1 MKSIYKYLALIG
13 LMLLVLAACKSED
26 DNNEEPAPTD
36 PTAENKK
43 ALGLSAGDLL
53 SGGTYKSLT
62 VEFAYAPNFRPKDET
77 LSAFRTMLNERI
89 NKPGGI
95 NFVQTVIDEQPN
107 APFTIQEIRDIE
119 DNVRTQYTDGDNIA
133 VFVFFSNGSSQN
145 DEGNSVTLGT
155 AYRNTSVVV
164 YQNTLRVITN
174 DIPDEQIFLETFTLN
189 HEFGHILGLT
199 NIQND
204 DIHANHE
211 DTVNTKHCF
220 VDDCL
225 MFFELN
231 RMPGRDVETLV
242 QLSKSRMPVPTF
254 DSLCIE
260 DLQAKGGK

>member
-1 MKSIYKYLALIG
+1 MKCINKYLALVF
-13 LMLLVLAACKSED
+13 VLFIVAACNKK
-26 DNNEEPAPTD
+26 DNNNNEPDPSD

-43 ALGLSAGDLL
+43 ALGLSAGDIL
-53 SGGTYKSLT
+53 SSGTYNSLT
-62 VEFAYAPNFRPKDET
+62 VEFAYAPDFRPNDQT

-95 NFVQTVIDEQPN
+95 NFVQTVIAEQPN

-119 DNVRTQYTDGDNIA
+119 DNVRTQYTEGDNIA
-133 VFVFFSNGSSQN
+133 VFVFFSNGSSAN

-155 AYRNTSVVV
+155 AYRNTSMVV

-220 VDDCL
+220 VEDCL

-231 RMPGRDVETLV
+231 RMPMRNVETLL
-242 QLSKSRMPVPTF
+242 QLSASRMPVPTF
-254 DSLCIE
+254 DPLCIE